1 MGGMEK
7 QTAYK
12 ILAAFMILVMII
24 VPMAYVLTSPRSQ
37 TEQETPQ
44 PTSQQE
50 KYNPEYWTINQPFYS
65 IADALNM
72 TPYNSTNAIYIDLE
86 SMTPQMIQWAQ
97 QEKIDILNYPIVG
110 WMDSIYKSNTTK
122 VYYSHLKEDRNESF
136 LFLSTMSPERNDF
149 EYVVY
154 PQQIAGNYI
163 LVRQD
168 PGLSGLYNVMGNPTI
183 LAPANALSGVFEI
196 ITSLNKTATAYD
208 QYSGLLSKAEPAPY
222 QLLSSNV
229 SFAKQYYM
237 GIGLNNGSYE
247 RITAYLDAN
256 STTLKKLNQL
266 KANSTEKGFTEY
278 NITSGGNYTTVKIAG
293 PDMFRVLSEETS

>member
-24 VPMAYVLTSPRSQ
+24 VPVAYVLTSPRSQ

-44 PTSQQE
+44 QTPQQG
-50 KYNPEYWTINQPFYS
+50 KYNPEYWTMNQPFYS
-65 IADALNM
+65 ISDALNM
-72 TPYNSTNAIYIDLE
+72 TPVGVVLATYTDLE
-86 SMTPQMIQWAQ
+86 SMTPQLMQWARQ
-97 QEKIDILNYPIVG
+97 DVTVINEADT
-110 WMDSIYKSNTTK
+110 IYNSTTTK
-122 VYYSHLKEDRNESF
+122 VYYAALKEGENNSF
-136 LFLSTMSPERNDF
+136 LLLSTMSPEKNDF
-149 EYVVY
+149 NYIEY

-163 LVRQD
+163 LVRQEQ
-168 PGLSGLYNVMGNPTI
+168 GLSGLYNVMGTPTI
-183 LAPANALSGVFEI
+183 LAPEDTLVGVFKI

-208 QYSGLLSKAEPAPY
+208 QYAGLLSNTEPVPY
-222 QLLSSNV
+222 QMLSSNV

-237 GIGLNNGSYE
+237 GVGLNNGSYE
-247 RITAYLDAN
+247 RTTAYLDLN

-293 PDMFRVLSEETS
+293 PDLFRVLSEEPS

>member
-24 VPMAYVLTSPRSQ
+24 VPVAYVLTSPRSQ

-44 PTSQQE
+44 QTPQQG
-50 KYNPEYWTINQPFYS
+50 KYNPEYWTMNQPFYS
-65 IADALNM
+65 ISDALNM
-72 TPYNSTNAIYIDLE
+72 TPVGVVLATYTDLE
-86 SMTPQMIQWAQ
+86 SMTPQLMQWARQ
-97 QEKIDILNYPIVG
+97 DVTVINEADT
-110 WMDSIYKSNTTK
+110 IYNSTTTK
-122 VYYSHLKEDRNESF
+122 VYYAALKEGENNSF
-136 LFLSTMSPERNDF
+136 LLLSTMSPEKNDF
-149 EYVVY
+149 GYIEY

-163 LVRQD
+163 LVRQEQ
-168 PGLSGLYNVMGNPTI
+168 GLSGLYNVMGTPTI
-183 LAPANALSGVFEI
+183 LAPEDTLVGVFKI

-208 QYSGLLSKAEPAPY
+208 QYAGLLSNTEPAPY
-222 QLLSSNV
+222 QMLSSNV

-237 GIGLNNGSYE
+237 GVGLNNGSYE
-247 RITAYLDAN
+247 RTTAYLDLN

-293 PDMFRVLSEETS
+293 PDLFRVLSEEPS

>member
-24 VPMAYVLTSPRSQ
+24 VPIAYVLTSPRSQ
-37 TEQETPQ
+37 TDQETPQ

-50 KYNPEYWTINQPFYS
+50 KYNPEYWTMNQPFYS

-72 TPYNSTNAIYIDLE
+72 TPVGVELATYTDLE
-86 SMTPQMIQWAQ
+86 SMTPQLMQWARQ
-97 QEKIDILNYPIVG
+97 DITVINES
-110 WMDSIYKSNTTK
+110 DTIYNSTTTK
-122 VYYSHLKEDRNESF
+122 VYYAALKEGKNNSF
-136 LFLSTMSPERNDF
+136 LLLSTMSPEKNDF
-149 EYVVY
+149 EYIVY

-163 LVRQD
+163 LVRQE
-168 PGLSGLYNVMGNPTI
+168 PQLSGLYNVMGNPTI
-183 LAPANALSGVFEI
+183 LAPEDTLVGVFKI

-222 QLLSSNV
+222 QMLSSNI

-237 GIGLNNGSYE
+237 GVGLNNGSYE
-247 RITAYLDAN
+247 RTTAYLDAN
-256 STTLKKLNQL
+256 STTQKKLDQL

-278 NITSGGNYTTVKIAG
+278 NVTSVGNYTTVKIAG
-293 PDMFRVLSEETS
+293 PDLFKVLSEETS

>member
-24 VPMAYVLTSPRSQ
+24 VPMAYVLTSPRSE
-37 TEQETPQ
+37 TAQETPQ

-65 IADALNM
+65 ITDALNM
-72 TPYNSTNAIYIDLE
+72 TPVGVELATYTDLE
-86 SMTPQMIQWAQ
+86 SMTPQMTQWARQ
-97 QEKIDILNYPIVG
+97 DVTVINESDT
-110 WMDSIYKSNTTK
+110 IYNSTTTK
-122 VYYSHLKEDRNESF
+122 VYYAALKEGKNNSF
-136 LFLSTMSPERNDF
+136 LLLSTMSPEKNDF
-149 EYVVY
+149 EYIVY

-163 LVRQD
+163 LVRQE
-168 PGLSGLYNVMGNPTI
+168 PQLNGLYNVMGTPTI
-183 LAPANALSGVFEI
+183 LAPGDTLGGVLEI

-208 QYSGLLSKAEPAPY
+208 QYSGLISKAEPAPY
-222 QLLSSNV
+222 QMLSSNV

>member
-37 TEQETPQ
+37 TEQEKPQ

-65 IADALNM
+65 ISDALNM
-72 TPYNSTNAIYIDLE
+72 TPVGVVSATYTDIE
-86 SMTPQMIQWAQ
+86 SMTPQMMQWARQ
-97 QEKIDILNYPIVG
+97 DITIINETDTV
-110 WMDSIYKSNTTK
+110 YKSNTTK
-122 VYYSHLKEDRNESF
+122 VYYAALQEGKNNSF
-136 LFLSTMSPERNDF
+136 LLLSTMYPEKNDF
-149 EYVVY
+149 EYIEY

-163 LVRQD
+163 LVRQEQ
-168 PGLSGLYNVMGNPTI
+168 GLSGYYNIMGTPTI
-183 LAPANALSGVFEI
+183 LAPGDTLGGVLEI

-208 QYSGLLSKAEPAPY
+208 RYAGLLSKVEPAPY
-222 QLLSSNV
+222 QMLDSNV
-229 SFAKQYYM
+229 SFAKQYYI
-237 GIGLNNGSYE
+237 GIGLNNNSYE
-247 RITAYLDAN
+247 RTTAYLDLN

-278 NITSGGNYTTVKIAG
+278 NVTSVGNYTTVKIAG
-293 PDMFRVLSEETS
+293 PDLFRVLSEETS

>member
-1 MGGMEK
+1 MK
-7 QTAYK
+7 QQTAYK
-12 ILAAFMILVMII
+12 LLAAFL
-24 VPMAYVLTSPRSQ
+24 VLTMVFSVFAYILISPRSQ

-50 KYNPEYWTINQPFYS
+50 KYNPEYWTFNQPFYS
-65 IADALNM
+65 ISDALNI
-72 TPYNSTNAIYIDLE
+72 TPYNSTNALYIDIE

-110 WMDSIYKSNTTK
+110 WMNSIYNSSTTK

-136 LFLSTMSPERNDF
+136 LFLSTMSPEKNDF
-149 EYVVY
+149 GYVVY
-154 PQQIAGNYI
+154 PQQIAGNYV

-168 PGLSGLYNVMGNPTI
+168 PGLSGLYNVMGTPTV
-183 LAPANALSGVFEI
+183 LAPGDTLAGVFEI
-196 ITSLNKTATAYD
+196 TTSLNKTATSYD
-208 QYSGLLSKAEPAPY
+208 QYAGLLNKVEPAPY
-222 QLLSSNV
+222 QMLSSNV

-237 GIGLNNGSYE
+237 GIGPNNGSYK

-278 NITSGGNYTTVKIAG
+278 NITSVGNYTTVKIAG
-293 PDMFRVLSEETS
+293 PDLFRVLSEETS